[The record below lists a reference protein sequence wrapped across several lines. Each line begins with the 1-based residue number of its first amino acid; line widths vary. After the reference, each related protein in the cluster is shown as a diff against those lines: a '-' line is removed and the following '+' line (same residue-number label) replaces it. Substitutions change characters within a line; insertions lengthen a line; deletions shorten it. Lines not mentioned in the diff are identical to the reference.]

1 MPFTKYFC
9 KNGYTQRIGMVETTM
24 VAARIF
30 SPETFIAWFTSP
42 KLPEESCKLVACVTR
57 SNMYCCRG
65 FKFAS
70 VMYITPA
77 K

>member
-42 KLPEESCKLVACVTR
+42 KLPEESCKV
-57 SNMYCCRG
+57 
-65 FKFAS
+65 
-70 VMYITPA
+70 
-77 K
+77 